1 MQNKFLKYTG
11 IAIGILILFLLI
23 VPFFLKGPALKA
35 IKKVVNEQV
44 NAQVSFD
51 EDVSVG
57 LIRSF
62 PNLSIKINN
71 IQVIGKDSFAGD
83 TLAYIPQLSITLD
96 LLSAIGNGPIEL
108 RKIKMENPKIF
119 LQTLKSGRANWDIF
133 KTDTTQKV
141 VVDTTGKGLKLSLQS
156 FTIENGLLDYNDRS
170 LGFHT
175 RLRGLDHQSS
185 GDFTQEEFTLNT
197 HTESEAMTLEYGGM
211 AWLQEI
217 KTNIDAEL
225 GMNIKQMKFSFK
237 EAKARLNELDI
248 QSDGF
253 VDMNDDDIEMDI
265 SFKAL
270 QNNFKNFLSI
280 VPGMYN
286 KDFEKIDATGKVA
299 IQGSLKG
306 KMTEEKMPKTQIFL
320 QVFDG
325 SFHYEDMPESVDN
338 IQVEFVFLNPDG
350 IPDNSIINLKKLQLT
365 MAGSAFSA
373 NCLLKTPISKP
384 YMDAQGKGKLD
395 LGKIKNLLKLEK
407 GTELSGLVDADFSI
421 KGYYSQMG
429 TSQIQNLQAG
439 GKVLIKNLKWKNAL
453 EYAQLSDFA
462 LQFTP
467 QRINM
472 PVCIGKWKD
481 NDFDINGTLN
491 QVPGYLL
498 NNETLKGK
506 LTLKSKNININTLIP
521 EPENGGAK
529 AESNTLPVVEI
540 PTNIDLQLDLN
551 IDKLIY
557 EKYVLTSLTGNVAAK
572 GGILN
577 LNNLK
582 ADLLGGKIVMNGKYD
597 SRDVKHPVTEISTMA
612 TGFTPSSAVA
622 SFPIIQK
629 YAPIFGSLEG
639 LFDVGI
645 ELKSALDSKMQPD
658 YESLDLIGKL
668 TLSQSG
674 LKSTSFLRE
683 LGQQLNTKLL
693 DRLIIKPQKINFRIR
708 NGAFELLDSLNLTLP
723 GGGNM
728 RLAGKTKLNQVINY
742 GGWLNLPA
750 KILGASNALVQEW
763 NKKSML
769 NVKMQDNIPI
779 DIRIGGTIMKPT
791 VAISLKGFAKSV
803 TDNLKDAAGEALDKK
818 RAEALKLAREKGELL
833 KSEAAKKAMQVREEG
848 KKRAGQLTGEGKL
861 RANQIRQEG
870 DKAAEKIN
878 VEAQKQAAAIEA
890 KATDPLQK
898 AVARKAAEK
907 VREEGRKKA
916 EAAKGEFNLR
926 ARQTEDEAS
935 KRASQAE
942 GEADKNADKIEKEAA
957 NKADQLLKEAEEKS
971 KIKK

>member
-1 MQNKFLKYTG
+1 MQNKFIKYTG

-83 TLAYIPQLSITLD
+83 TLAYIPQLSVTLD

-197 HTESEAMTLEYGGM
+197 HTEAEAMTLEYGGM

-299 IQGSLKG
+299 IQGSMKG
-306 KMTEEKMPKTQIFL
+306 KMTEVKMPKTQIFL

-384 YMDAQGKGKLD
+384 YIDDQGKGKLD
-395 LGKIKNLLKLEK
+395 L
-407 GTELSGLVDADFSI
+407 
-421 KGYYSQMG
+421 
-429 TSQIQNLQAG
+429 
-439 GKVLIKNLKWKNAL
+439 
-453 EYAQLSDFA
+453 
-462 LQFTP
+462 
-467 QRINM
+467 
-472 PVCIGKWKD
+472 
-481 NDFDINGTLN
+481 
-491 QVPGYLL
+491 
-498 NNETLKGK
+498 
-506 LTLKSKNININTLIP
+506 
-521 EPENGGAK
+521 
-529 AESNTLPVVEI
+529 
-540 PTNIDLQLDLN
+540 
-551 IDKLIY
+551 
-557 EKYVLTSLTGNVAAK
+557 
-572 GGILN
+572 
-577 LNNLK
+577 
-582 ADLLGGKIVMNGKYD
+582 
-597 SRDVKHPVTEISTMA
+597 
-612 TGFTPSSAVA
+612 
-622 SFPIIQK
+622 
-629 YAPIFGSLEG
+629 
-639 LFDVGI
+639 
-645 ELKSALDSKMQPD
+645 
-658 YESLDLIGKL
+658 
-668 TLSQSG
+668 
-674 LKSTSFLRE
+674 
-683 LGQQLNTKLL
+683 
-693 DRLIIKPQKINFRIR
+693 
-708 NGAFELLDSLNLTLP
+708 
-723 GGGNM
+723 
-728 RLAGKTKLNQVINY
+728 
-742 GGWLNLPA
+742 
-750 KILGASNALVQEW
+750 
-763 NKKSML
+763 
-769 NVKMQDNIPI
+769 
-779 DIRIGGTIMKPT
+779 
-791 VAISLKGFAKSV
+791 
-803 TDNLKDAAGEALDKK
+803 
-818 RAEALKLAREKGELL
+818 
-833 KSEAAKKAMQVREEG
+833 
-848 KKRAGQLTGEGKL
+848 
-861 RANQIRQEG
+861 
-870 DKAAEKIN
+870 
-878 VEAQKQAAAIEA
+878 
-890 KATDPLQK
+890 
-898 AVARKAAEK
+898 
-907 VREEGRKKA
+907 
-916 EAAKGEFNLR
+916 
-926 ARQTEDEAS
+926 
-935 KRASQAE
+935 
-942 GEADKNADKIEKEAA
+942 
-957 NKADQLLKEAEEKS
+957 
-971 KIKK
+971 